1 MKAQIYTIGSLEI
14 SIKCR
19 DKMMND
25 KYNDRDT
32 MYAMNLLSILLDDD
46 SQLHKAAYDHR
57 PDMECFRKMSELRKA
72 EAREI
77 YEQLEALGLYKEG
90 ENDNVEE

>member
-1 MKAQIYTIGSLEI
+1 MKALVFNIGSLEI
-14 SIKCR
+14 SIKCK

-46 SQLHKAAYDHR
+46 AQLYKAAYDHR
-57 PDMECFRKMSELRKA
+57 TDMECFRKISDLRKQ
-72 EAREI
+72 EAHEI
-77 YEQLEALGLYKEG
+77 YEQLEAMGLYKEG
-90 ENDNVEE
+90 ENDAQG